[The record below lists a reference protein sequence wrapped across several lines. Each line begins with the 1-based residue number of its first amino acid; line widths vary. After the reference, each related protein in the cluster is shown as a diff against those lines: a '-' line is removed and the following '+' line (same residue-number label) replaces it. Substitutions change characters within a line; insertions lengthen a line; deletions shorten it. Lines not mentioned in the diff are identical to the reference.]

1 MLTVGVL
8 QGLAAGSLLH
18 VTFYEVLHVLHV
30 LHFTFYEVKSLPPSL
45 PLKRCFFQ
53 VLATEKLV
61 NHRVGGFAGALAL
74 VFGVLLMAGL
84 EIGVGGHRWNRKI
97 NHISACI
104 LIDFSDQNILG
115 DTGHILR

>member
-30 LHFTFYEVKSLPPSL
+30 TFYEVLYVLHVLHVLHFTFYEVKSLPSSL

-97 NHISACI
+97 THISACI
-104 LIDFSDQNILG
+104 LIYI
-115 DTGHILR
+115 